1 MKLKIL
7 TTLAFYRWQLIQE
20 YLELLKDLL
29 LNKKTKELK
38 KDRQDLDLENLPRE
52 LNLFEL

>member
-7 TTLAFYRWQLIQE
+7 TTLAFYCWQLIQE

-38 KDRQDLDLENLPRE
+38 KDRQDLDLETLPRE

>member
-7 TTLAFYRWQLIQE
+7 TTLAFYHWQLIQE

-38 KDRQDLDLENLPRE
+38 KDRQDLDLETLPRE

>member
-7 TTLAFYRWQLIQE
+7 TILAFYCRQLIQE

-38 KDRQDLDLENLPRE
+38 KDRQDLDLKTLPRE

>member
-29 LNKKTKELK
+29 LNNKTKELK
-38 KDRQDLDLENLPRE
+38 KDRQDLDLETLPRE

>member
-29 LNKKTKELK
+29 LNEKTKELK
-38 KDRQDLDLENLPRE
+38 KDRQDLDLETLPRE

>member
-7 TTLAFYRWQLIQE
+7 TILAFYCRQLIQE

-38 KDRQDLDLENLPRE
+38 KDRQDLDLKTLPRE
-52 LNLFEL
+52 LNIFEL

>member
-38 KDRQDLDLENLPRE
+38 KGRQDLDLKTLPRE

>member
-1 MKLKIL
+1 MKWKIL
-7 TTLAFYRWQLIQE
+7 TILAFYCRQLIQE

-38 KDRQDLDLENLPRE
+38 KDRQDLDLKTLPRE

>member
-38 KDRQDLDLENLPRE
+38 KD
-52 LNLFEL
+52 

>member
-7 TTLAFYRWQLIQE
+7 TILAFYCRQLIQE

-29 LNKKTKELK
+29 LHKKTKELK
-38 KDRQDLDLENLPRE
+38 KDRQDLDLKTLPRE

>member
-38 KDRQDLDLENLPRE
+38 KDRQDLDLETLPRE
-52 LNLFEL
+52 LNLFKL

>member
-38 KDRQDLDLENLPRE
+38 KDRQDLDLKTLPRE

>member
-38 KDRQDLDLENLPRE
+38 KDRQDLDLETLPRE